1 MSPHVCLEYPLV
13 FVFVFTFYVH
23 FYLYLYVICICCSSL
38 YCLFVFVVPHCNV
51 YCVFVVLHCIVYLY
65 LLFHVV
71 MCIVYAPRVLFMHGD
86 ALVCRQTTNDFDGNE
101 HEHHL
106 CFPSSSRKR
115 MKFELFPKQGLLI
128 ILSYCHITA
137 VSQDMNG
144 CLSDPGMSSCR
155 YISYICD
162 IYHHRIIAIVMSLCH
177 KT

>member
-1 MSPHVCLEYPLV
+1 MWS
-13 FVFVFTFYVH
+13 
-23 FYLYLYVICICCSSL
+23 
-38 YCLFVFVVPHCNV
+38 VFVVL
-51 YCVFVVLHCIVYLY
+51 LHCIVYLYLLFHIVMCIVYLLFFIALY

-101 HEHHL
+101 NHL

-115 MKFELFPKQGLLI
+115 MKFELFPKQSLLI
-128 ILSYCHITA
+128 ILSYRHVTA

-162 IYHHRIIAIVMSLCH
+162 IYHHRIIVIVMSLCH
-177 KT
+177 KTWMGAYQTERCRRVKAFGSTGNILSARW

>member
-1 MSPHVCLEYPLV
+1 ML
-13 FVFVFTFYVH
+13 
-23 FYLYLYVICICCSSL
+23 CICCSLL

-101 HEHHL
+101 NHL

-115 MKFELFPKQGLLI
+115 MKFELFPKQSLLI
-128 ILSYCHITA
+128 VLSYRHVTA

-144 CLSDPGMSSCR
+144 CLSDRTMSPCQSLWIDRKYPLSKMINMTIGDDDCDDGVLIKGNVT
-155 YISYICD
+155 ISNRKLQ
-162 IYHHRIIAIVMSLCH
+162 H
-177 KT
+177 